1 MISDVKHVF
10 MGLLAIYV
18 FLEICLFRSSSV
30 YFLIGLFLDIEL
42 YELFMYFE
50 YWTIISYT
58 IYKYFP
64 PFSSLYFHF
73 VHGSVRG
80 LSHHNKNLKRQTLK
94 LSACHSSWID
104 QCYGSWTDQCYGSQ
118 TELYSAT
125 APCTAQ
131 FYLENKGK
139 YILEA
144 WGHANP
150 KDAEKRERECTR
162 ERPPAFWLLFL
173 CFPPTRACRVYTGLA
188 GVLFVLLE
196 VLTLVPRTSF
206 VLFSWAFP
214 FLVFSRCHSGLLFAI
229 LTT

>member
-144 WGHANP
+144 WGHADP
-150 KDAEKRERECTR
+150 KVKRRERRDGRGVKGER
-162 ERPPAFWLLFL
+162 EGEPGGGGETDRDPWPFDS
-173 CFPPTRACRVYTGLA
+173 
-188 GVLFVLLE
+188 
-196 VLTLVPRTSF
+196 SF
-206 VLFSWAFP
+206 Y
-214 FLVFSRCHSGLLFAI
+214 VFSPPPGPPLCKLG
-229 LTT
+229 